1 MERTP
6 RIYGVRRLPEPL
18 PSGGSG
24 DEAAWSG
31 IPSLRVEQPMG
42 RVPDFLPTVQA
53 KVAWEDGFL
62 DFLFR
67 VEDRHVRAVARRHQ
81 DPVCRDS
88 CVEFFFTPG
97 TRLGHSYFNLE
108 VNCGGTVLFWWHPE
122 GQEALPVAAGDLD
135 RLDIK
140 TSLPKIVDPEIQ
152 EPTVWMVEGRL
163 PFEVIRRYCPEAC
176 KPGPGVVWK
185 ANFYKCA
192 DGTSNPHWLTWSFVD
207 HPVPKFHL
215 PQYFGTLEFRS
226 E

>member
-1 MERTP
+1 
-6 RIYGVRRLPEPL
+6 
-18 PSGGSG
+18 
-24 DEAAWSG
+24 
-31 IPSLRVEQPMG
+31 MG
-42 RVPDFLPTVQA
+42 KVPDFLPSVQA
-53 KVAWEDGFL
+53 QVAWEDGFL

-67 VEDRHVRAVARRHQ
+67 VEDRHVRAVARQHQ

-97 TRLGHSYFNLE
+97 QALGLSYFNLE
-108 VNCGGTVLFWWHPE
+108 VNCGGTVLFAWHPE
-122 GQEALPVAAGDLD
+122 GAEARPVSAEDLAQLEI
-135 RLDIK
+135 RA
-140 TSLPKIVDPEIQ
+140 SLPKIVDPEIR
-152 EPTVWMVEGRL
+152 EPVAWTVECRL
-163 PFEVIRRYCPEAC
+163 PFPLVRRYCPEAC
-176 KPGPGVVWK
+176 PPGPGAVWK